1 MAVLGGK
8 LFNKDPNLMP
18 KFIIGGDHLI
28 MGRAGNFD
36 SSESSYFWE
45 GDYTYNAQ
53 TTSNVSA
60 DTDVTIVNISGKAG
74 FMTGALSMGND
85 LAAGN
90 ATNFTWTITVDGVA
104 TTILMEAGG
113 RGQGFTPAGARSML
127 GVSFNYSSSTR
138 FSVALME
145 NNYSYSSVG
154 WDNTGPSF
162 RSLDAQNHYLMNSEH
177 LRQFMPLSC
186 VRFEDSLNV
195 KVQMNRANTS
205 DYKKQCG
212 VAYIL
217 DKGNY

>member
-1 MAVLGGK
+1 MAVLGGVK
-8 LFNKDPNLMP
+8 YNKDPNLMP
-18 KFIIGGDHLI
+18 KYIIGADHLI

-36 SSESSYFWE
+36 SSESSYFWQ

-85 LAAGN
+85 LGAGN

-104 TTILMEAGG
+104 TTILMEAGS
-113 RGQGFTPAGARSML
+113 RGQGFTPNGARSML
-127 GVSFNYSSSTR
+127 GPSLNGAYSASFQWVMS
-138 FSVALME
+138 E
-145 NNYSYSSVG
+145 NNYSYASVG

-162 RSLDAQNHYLMNSEH
+162 RSLDGNNQYLMNAESA
-177 LRQFMPLSC
+177 RQFMPQSC

-205 DYKKQCG
+205 NYTKQCG
-212 VAYIL
+212 VQYIL